1 MVSDSMSKVSGK
13 VPRGFTR
20 FYVLHLLTERPM
32 TGKEII
38 LEAEERSRGD
48 WTPSP
53 GLIYPLIGR
62 LVRDGLIAET
72 DEGGFTITE
81 KGEEALLQYT
91 KLQRQLERQLELV
104 NELGLSVYSKGKFVA
119 EEAIDRIS
127 GVTSSVWDRVTQR
140 SGNAQQSF
148 EEKYEEFLYNELER
162 IKNRKRERDQLDQE
176 NLPE

>member
-1 MVSDSMSKVSGK
+1 
-13 VPRGFTR
+13 
-20 FYVLHLLTERPM
+20 M

-53 GLIYPLIGR
+53 GLIYPLLGR

-81 KGEEALLQYT
+81 KGEEALQQYT

-119 EEAIDRIS
+119 EEAINRIS
-127 GVTSSVWDRVTQR
+127 GVTSSVWDRVTER
-140 SGNAQQSF
+140 SGKAQQSF
-148 EEKYEEFLYNELER
+148 EEKYEEFLHAELER
-162 IKNRKRERDQLDQE
+162 VMKRKSERERLDQE
-176 NLPE
+176 NLLE

>member
-1 MVSDSMSKVSGK
+1 
-13 VPRGFTR
+13 
-20 FYVLHLLTERPM
+20 M

-38 LEAEERSRGD
+38 LEAEARSRGD

-53 GLIYPLIGR
+53 GLIYPLLGR
-62 LVRDGLIAET
+62 LVRDGLITET

-81 KGEEALLQYT
+81 KGEEALQQYT
-91 KLQRQLERQLELV
+91 TLQRQLERQLELV

-119 EEAIDRIS
+119 EESINRIS
-127 GVTSSVWDRVTQR
+127 GVTSSVWDRVTER
-140 SGNAQQSF
+140 SGKAQQSF

-162 IKNRKRERDQLDQE
+162 ELERIKKRKSERDQLDQE

>member
-1 MVSDSMSKVSGK
+1 
-13 VPRGFTR
+13 
-20 FYVLHLLTERPM
+20 M
-32 TGKEII
+32 TGKKII
-38 LEAEERSRGD
+38 LEAEERSKGD

-53 GLIYPLIGR
+53 GLIYPLLGR

-81 KGEEALLQYT
+81 KGEEALQQYT

-119 EEAIDRIS
+119 EESINRIS
-127 GVTSSVWDRVTQR
+127 GVTSSVWDRVTER
-140 SGNAQQSF
+140 SGKAQQSF
-148 EEKYEEFLYNELER
+148 EEKYEEYLHAELER
-162 IKNRKRERDQLDQE
+162 IKKRKSERERLDQE

>member
-1 MVSDSMSKVSGK
+1 MSKISGK

-53 GLIYPLIGR
+53 GLIYPLLGR

-72 DEGGFTITE
+72 DEGGFTLTE
-81 KGEEALLQYT
+81 KGEEALQQYT

-119 EEAIDRIS
+119 EEAINRIS
-127 GVTSSVWDRVTQR
+127 GVTSSVWDRVTER
-140 SGNAQQSF
+140 SGKAQQSF
-148 EEKYEEFLYNELER
+148 EEKYEEYLYTELER
-162 IKNRKRERDQLDQE
+162 VMKRKSERERLDQE

>member
-1 MVSDSMSKVSGK
+1 
-13 VPRGFTR
+13 
-20 FYVLHLLTERPM
+20 M

-53 GLIYPLIGR
+53 GLIYPLLGR

-81 KGEEALLQYT
+81 KGEEAFQQYT

-104 NELGLSVYSKGKFVA
+104 NDLGLSMYSKGKFVA
-119 EEAIDRIS
+119 EEAINRIN
-127 GVTSSVWDRVTQR
+127 GVTSSVWERVTKR
-140 SGNAQQSF
+140 SGTAQQSF
-148 EEKYEEFLYNELER
+148 EEKYEEFLRNELER
-162 IKNRKRERDQLDQE
+162 INERKKERDQVSQE
-176 NLPE
+176 NFPE

>member
-1 MVSDSMSKVSGK
+1 
-13 VPRGFTR
+13 
-20 FYVLHLLTERPM
+20 M

-53 GLIYPLIGR
+53 GLIYPLLGR

-81 KGEEALLQYT
+81 KGEGALQQYT

-119 EEAIDRIS
+119 EEAINRIS
-127 GVTSSVWDRVTQR
+127 GVTSSVWDRVTER
-140 SGNAQQSF
+140 SGKAQQSF
-148 EEKYEEFLYNELER
+148 EEKYEEFLHAELER
-162 IKNRKRERDQLDQE
+162 VMKRKNERERLNQE

>member
-1 MVSDSMSKVSGK
+1 
-13 VPRGFTR
+13 
-20 FYVLHLLTERPM
+20 M

-53 GLIYPLIGR
+53 GLIYPLLGR
-62 LVRDGLIAET
+62 LVRDDLIAET

-81 KGEEALLQYT
+81 KGEETLQQYT

-119 EEAIDRIS
+119 EESIHRIS
-127 GVTSSVWDRVTQR
+127 GVTSSVWDRVTER
-140 SGNAQQSF
+140 SGKAQQSF
-148 EEKYEEFLYNELER
+148 EEKYEEYLHAELER
-162 IKNRKRERDQLDQE
+162 IKKRKSERERLDQE
-176 NLPE
+176 NLAE

>member
-1 MVSDSMSKVSGK
+1 MSKVSGK

-48 WTPSP
+48 WIPSP
-53 GLIYPLIGR
+53 GLIYPLLGR
-62 LVRDGLIAET
+62 LVRDGLITET

-81 KGEEALLQYT
+81 KGEEALQQYT

-119 EEAIDRIS
+119 DEAINRIS
-127 GVTSSVWDRVTQR
+127 GVTSSVWDRVTER
-140 SGNAQQSF
+140 SGKAQQSF

-162 IKNRKRERDQLDQE
+162 IKKRKSERDQLDQE

>member
-1 MVSDSMSKVSGK
+1 MSKISGK

-53 GLIYPLIGR
+53 GLIYPLLGR

-81 KGEEALLQYT
+81 KGEGALQQYT

-119 EEAIDRIS
+119 EEAINRIS
-127 GVTSSVWDRVTQR
+127 GVTSSVWDRVTER
-140 SGNAQQSF
+140 SGKAQQSF
-148 EEKYEEFLYNELER
+148 EEKYEEFLHAELER
-162 IKNRKRERDQLDQE
+162 VMKRKNERERLNQE